1 MESMFLRQKYNYSKE
16 LKRPITF
23 GNVDMNK
30 AVENGAMLKCAG
42 FMRKQTERYK
52 TKKYSWRKTSIRHLM
67 EKELSFLLLHRK
79 RRKKNIRQ

>member
-42 FMRKQTERYK
+42 FMRKQTE
-52 TKKYSWRKTSIRHLM
+52 
-67 EKELSFLLLHRK
+67 KELSFLLLHRK